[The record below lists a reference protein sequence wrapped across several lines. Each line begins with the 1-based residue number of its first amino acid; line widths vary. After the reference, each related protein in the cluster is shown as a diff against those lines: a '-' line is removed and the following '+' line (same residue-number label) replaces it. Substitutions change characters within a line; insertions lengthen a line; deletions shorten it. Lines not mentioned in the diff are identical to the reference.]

1 MEITSDT
8 PVMPVI
14 FTSASGNPL
23 TKSCLLLLRTEHP
36 SMEQAVRALVD
47 SVTEWAKTTEEG
59 KGLFKACRYNIT
71 IADLAATDV
80 FSNTDLRRIM
90 LEHGLEFVACHG
102 TYCEANI
109 EFDRN
114 LVHYTQCIQPMHWRH
129 SHFKRPASLVCLT
142 A

>member
-14 FTSASGNPL
+14 FTSASGSPL
-23 TKSCLLLLRTEHP
+23 AKSCLLLLRTELP
-36 SMEQAVRALVD
+36 AMEQAVVALTN
-47 SVTEWAKTTEEG
+47 SVTQWIRSTEEG
-59 KGLFKACRYNIT
+59 KALLKACRYNIT

-109 EFDRN
+109 DFDRN
-114 LVHYTQCIQPMHWRH
+114 LNHSTRGHQATHWRP
-129 SHFKRPASLVCLT
+129 SRMKKPASLWCHT
-142 A
+142 T